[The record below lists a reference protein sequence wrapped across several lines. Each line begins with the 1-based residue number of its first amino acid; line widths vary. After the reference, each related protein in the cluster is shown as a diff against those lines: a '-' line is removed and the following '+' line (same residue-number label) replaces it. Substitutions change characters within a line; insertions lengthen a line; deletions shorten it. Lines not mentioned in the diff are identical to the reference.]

1 MMILSRDL
9 TLKSGAAKD
18 ARALAMTP
26 GRGTPGTMRRS
37 AGKRA
42 GPVTSGV
49 TTTARRLI
57 TGSDGRLLTCLSMN
71 EIRRMHAALCHP
83 APPAHP
89 AHPAHPAGALPC
101 SGQHGAAA
109 IRPSPADVI

>member
-37 AGKRA
+37 VGKRA

-49 TTTARRLI
+49 TTTARRQF
-57 TGSDGRLLTCLSMN
+57 GRPYFVPTMQRATPGILT
-71 EIRRMHAALCHP
+71 
-83 APPAHP
+83 
-89 AHPAHPAGALPC
+89 LP
-101 SGQHGAAA
+101 S
-109 IRPSPADVI
+109 SS